1 MFEELLKQANGF
13 FDAAIEGPLTE
24 NIAKFS
30 RQQYLAFKYEGFTDD
45 QAIQLLTAILGKKS

>member
-13 FDAAIEGPLTE
+13 FDAAIEGPLAD

-30 RQQYLAFKYEGFTDD
+30 RQQHEAFLRQGFTID
-45 QAIQLLTAILGKKS
+45 QSIQFVAAILGKKA